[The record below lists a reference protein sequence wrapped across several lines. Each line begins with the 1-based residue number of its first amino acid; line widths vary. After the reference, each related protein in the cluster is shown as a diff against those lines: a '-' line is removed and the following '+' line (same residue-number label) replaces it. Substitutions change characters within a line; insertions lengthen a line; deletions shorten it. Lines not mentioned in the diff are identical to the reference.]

1 MNDSKASLTN
11 LPADAMPATVA
22 IPFSWQEAVPL
33 LWAIILIL
41 VPLGIASSLG
51 ETFLHALFF
60 EPKGHFLIEAFCG
73 FFALLIGSMLL
84 VIGIRQKNPPI
95 FIFAVAFFCM
105 GLFDGLHAL
114 TNPLEHEQWF
124 VLLHTFSSFFGGTL
138 ILIGALVD
146 AQSRGHGRMGWLDM
160 TVIAIGIGAISVFA
174 VLYEFY
180 LPSWNE
186 AGHVSF
192 DPGIRKIHKLTG
204 FFFAAAA
211 MIFYRY
217 RLAYK
222 GIPRAIVIGMLLI
235 FAESAYLF
243 SFSTMWDFTW
253 WMWHGVKVILYLSL
267 LVTVFMGF
275 LVALQAVE
283 KSRRVLIDSNRKL
296 IRAQFEV
303 KRVNQELEIRHDMA
317 QEAMASLDLANA
329 FRVISKAVA
338 RLAGGASCQLVVKVA
353 SDEEDEFQRMI
364 QAIDLPTTPADTSGN
379 LVHPG
384 GCTIMGS
391 HAAPALGHGDRTC
404 SSCLPLLANS
414 EEIGYLVFWLHQG
427 VEMNSAQ
434 LQALRALTAEAGP
447 IVNNALLY
455 HRWLDANDF
464 RSALLRVSAMLS
476 STLDF
481 GTVLESVCRESAR
494 LLESDGAM
502 VWLPGRS
509 GEASTFA
516 SFCPIQQSASQKEEF
531 AAWLERGLTNRDFL
545 NGADGYRP
553 EAMMWVESEPGLPSS
568 GCRWGALAI
577 FPLVEDGDLIGV
589 MALARQNRIKYSS
602 TTLAKGELLAGNVR
616 IAIHNARSYSQLNEK
631 NIQLKLAE
639 EQKLRD
645 ERLAVLGQMAASV
658 AHEVRN
664 PLSAISNCLAV
675 LKTESG
681 LESRSQTALEIIQ
694 DEVQRLSKLTSDF
707 LTFGRP
713 ELKTLKPVRLDRLL
727 LRMVA
732 TLERHVAEME
742 LPVSIKYCP
751 ELFEQTLLF
760 DEDGLEMVLWNLLL
774 NATQSIG
781 GTGRISLTSRFSEN
795 RLLLAVSD
803 TGKGIPASE
812 RCRIFEPFY
821 SQRSHGVGLGLAIVQ
836 RFVEAWHGRIRV
848 MSAMG
853 KGTTFLIRL
862 PLTGLGNGM
871 EIGQ

>member
-1 MNDSKASLTN
+1 MKDSKASLTTEAA
-11 LPADAMPATVA
+11 LPSAA
-22 IPFSWQEAVPL
+22 IPFTWQEALPL
-33 LWAIILIL
+33 LWAVILIL

-51 ETFLHALFF
+51 EAFLHELFF

-73 FFALLIGSMLL
+73 FFALMIAIMLL
-84 VIGIRQKNPPI
+84 AIGIRQRKISI
-95 FIFAVAFFCM
+95 FIFAGAFFCM
-105 GLFDGLHAL
+105 GLFDALHAL
-114 TNPLEHEQWF
+114 TDPIAHQDWF
-124 VLLHTFSSFFGGTL
+124 VLLHTLSSFFGGSL
-138 ILIGALVD
+138 ILIGTLVD
-146 AQSRGHGRMGWLDM
+146 ARSRGHARMGWLDL
-160 TVIAIGIGAISVFA
+160 TGTAIGIGALTVFA
-174 VLYEFY
+174 VLYELY
-180 LPSWNE
+180 LPTWNE
-186 AGHVSF
+186 ADMSGF
-192 DPGIRKIHKLTG
+192 DLEIRNIHRLTS

-211 MIFYRY
+211 VVTYRY
-217 RLAYK
+217 RLSYK
-222 GIPRAIVIGMLLI
+222 GIPSAIIVGMLLI
-235 FAESAYLF
+235 LAESAYLF

-275 LVALQAVE
+275 LVGLQAIDR
-283 KSRRVLIDSNRKL
+283 SRQGLVDSNRKL

-317 QEAMASLDLANA
+317 QEAASSLDLQNA
-329 FRVISKAVA
+329 FHAISRAVA
-338 RLAGGASCQLVVKVA
+338 RLARGASCQLVIKVA
-353 SDEEDEFQRMI
+353 SDEEDEFRRMLE
-364 QAIDLPTTPADTSGN
+364 AIDRPAGEAEKPAI
-379 LVHPG
+379 L
-384 GCTIMGS
+384 GS
-391 HAAPALGHGDRTC
+391 HAMAAPDRGNR
-404 SSCLPLLANS
+404 CLPLLANG
-414 EEIGYLVFWLHQG
+414 EEIGCLVFSLEQG
-427 VEMNSAQ
+427 EKMNPSQ
-434 LQALRALTAEAGP
+434 LQALRALAAEAGP

-455 HRWLDANDF
+455 HRWLDANNF
-464 RSALLRVSAMLS
+464 RSALLRVSTMLS

-481 GTVLESVCRESAR
+481 GEVLESVCRESAR

-502 VWLPGRS
+502 VWLPGRE

-516 SFCPIQQSASQKEEF
+516 SFCPIQQSGAQKEEF
-531 AAWLERGLTNRDFL
+531 AAWLERGLNERNLL
-545 NGADGYRP
+545 NGASGYRS
-553 EAMMWVESEPGLPSS
+553 EAMMWAKSESGLPSS
-568 GCRWGALAI
+568 GCSWGTLAL
-577 FPLVEDGDLIGV
+577 FPLVEGGDLIGV
-589 MALARQNRIKYSS
+589 MALARQNRIEYSS

-616 IAIHNARSYSQLNEK
+616 IAIHNARSYTQLNEK

-713 ELKTLKPVRLDRLL
+713 ELTTLKPVRLDRLL
-727 LRMVA
+727 QRIVA

-742 LPVSIKYCP
+742 MPVSIEYRP
-751 ELFEQTLLF
+751 EFVEQTLLF
-760 DEDGLEMVLWNLLL
+760 DEDGLEMVVWNLLL
-774 NATQSIG
+774 NATQSISG
-781 GTGRISLTSRFSEN
+781 AGKISLTARFYKN
-795 RLLLAVSD
+795 RLLLSVSD

-812 RCRIFEPFY
+812 RRRIFEPFF

-836 RFVEAWHGRIRV
+836 RFMEAWHGQIRV
-848 MSAMG
+848 ISAVG

-862 PLTGLGNGM
+862 PVAGLDNGM

>member
-1 MNDSKASLTN
+1 MNDSKV
-11 LPADAMPATVA
+11 LPANITSGPMAATVV
-22 IPFSWQEAVPL
+22 IPFAWQEAVPL
-33 LWAIILIL
+33 LWAVFLVL

-51 ETFLHALFF
+51 EVFLHALFF

-84 VIGIRQKNPPI
+84 VIGIRQKKTSV
-95 FIFAVAFFCM
+95 FIFSAAFLCM

-114 TNPLEHEQWF
+114 ANPLEHEGWF
-124 VLLHTFSSFFGGTL
+124 VLLHTLSSFFGSAL
-138 ILIGALVD
+138 ILIGSLVD
-146 AQSRGHGRMGWLDM
+146 ARSRSHGRMGWLDM
-160 TVIAIGIGAISVFA
+160 KVIAIGIGAIAVIA
-174 VLYEFY
+174 VLYELY

-186 AGHVSF
+186 ADMSGF
-192 DPGIRKIHKLTG
+192 DLEIRKIHTLTSL
-204 FFFAAAA
+204 FFAAAA
-211 MIFYRY
+211 LIFYRY

-222 GIPRAIVIGMLLI
+222 GIPRTIVIGMLLI

-275 LVALQAVE
+275 LVALQTVE

-296 IRAQFEV
+296 IRAKFEV
-303 KRVNQELEIRHDMA
+303 NRVNQELEIRHDMA
-317 QEAMASLDLANA
+317 QEAMTSLDLANA
-329 FRVISKAVA
+329 FRVVSKAVA
-338 RLAGGASCQLVVKVA
+338 RLAGGACCQLVVKVA

-364 QAIDLPTTPADTSGN
+364 QTIDLHTTPADTSEN
-379 LVHPG
+379 LSHLS
-384 GCTIMGS
+384 GCTIVGNY
-391 HAAPALGHGDRTC
+391 AAPAPEHGGRTF
-404 SSCLPLLANS
+404 SYCLPLLANG
-414 EEIGYLVFWLHQG
+414 EEIGYLVFFLQQG
-427 VEMNSAQ
+427 VKINSTQ
-434 LQALRALTAEAGP
+434 LQALHALTAEAGP

-455 HRWLDANDF
+455 HRWLDASNF
-464 RSALLRVSAMLS
+464 RSALLRVSATLS

-481 GTVLESVCRESAR
+481 SKVLESVCWESAR

-509 GEASTFA
+509 DEASTFA

-531 AAWLERGLTNRDFL
+531 VAWLERGLTNRDFI
-545 NGADGYRP
+545 NSADGYRP
-553 EAMMWVESEPGLPSS
+553 EAMMWVESELGLPSS
-568 GCRWGALAI
+568 GCCWGALAL
-577 FPLVEDGDLIGV
+577 FPLVEEGDLIGI
-589 MALARQNRIKYSS
+589 MILARQSRIRYSS

-616 IAIHNARSYSQLNEK
+616 IAIHNARSYSQLTEK

-713 ELKTLKPVRLDRLL
+713 ELTTLKPVRLDRLL
-727 LRMVA
+727 QRMVD

-742 LPVSIKYCP
+742 LPVSIQYCP
-751 ELFEQTLLF
+751 EFFGQTLLF

-795 RLLLAVSD
+795 RLLLIVSD
-803 TGKGIPASE
+803 TGKGIPASD
-812 RCRIFEPFY
+812 RSRIFEPFY

-836 RFVEAWHGRIRV
+836 RLVESWHGRIRV
-848 MSAMG
+848 MSILG

-862 PLTGLGNGM
+862 PLAGLDNGM
-871 EIGQ
+871 EIRQ

>member
-1 MNDSKASLTN
+1 MNDSKASLVN
-11 LPADAMPATVA
+11 HPSDAMPATVS
-22 IPFSWQEAVPL
+22 IPFSWQESVPL
-33 LWAIILIL
+33 LWAVILIL
-41 VPLGIASSLG
+41 IPLGIANRLG

-60 EPKGHFLIEAFCG
+60 EPKGHFLIEGFCS

-84 VIGIRQKNPPI
+84 IIGMRQKKTST

-114 TNPLEHEQWF
+114 TDPLEHEEWF
-124 VLLHTFSSFFGGTL
+124 VLLHTLSSFFGGAL
-138 ILIGALVD
+138 ILLGALVD
-146 AQSRGHGRMGWLDM
+146 ARSPGHRRMGWLDM
-160 TVIAIGIGAISVFA
+160 AVIAIGIGAISVFA

-180 LPSWNE
+180 LSSWNE
-186 AGHVSF
+186 ANVYGFV
-192 DPGIRKIHKLTG
+192 PEIRNIHKLTS

-267 LVTVFMGF
+267 LATVFMGF
-275 LVALQAVE
+275 IMALQTLE
-283 KSRRVLIDSNRKL
+283 KSRRVLIDSKRKL
-296 IRAQFEV
+296 IRTQFEIN
-303 KRVNQELEIRHDMA
+303 RVNQELEIRHDMA
-317 QEAMASLDLANA
+317 QEAMISLDIADV
-329 FRVISKAVA
+329 FRVISKAA
-338 RLAGGASCQLVVKVA
+338 TRLVDGACCQLFVKV
-353 SDEEDEFQRMI
+353 SRDEEDEFQRMI
-364 QAIDLPTTPADTSGN
+364 QAIDLHTTPAGTSGK
-379 LVHPG
+379 LTHQG
-384 GCTIMGS
+384 GCSIVGS
-391 HAAPALGHGDRTC
+391 HAAPELEYGGQTC
-404 SSCLPLLANS
+404 PCCLPLLANS
-414 EEIGYLVFWLHQG
+414 EEIGYLVVSLQQG
-427 VEMNSAQ
+427 VEMNSTQ

-447 IVNNALLY
+447 ILNNALLY

-464 RSALLRVSAMLS
+464 RSALLRVSATLS

-481 GTVLESVCRESAR
+481 GKVLESVCWESAR

-509 GEASTFA
+509 GEESTFA
-516 SFCPIQQSASQKEEF
+516 SFCPIQQSTSQKEEF
-531 AAWLERGLTNRDFL
+531 AAWLERGLANRDFL
-545 NGADGYRP
+545 NSADGYRP
-553 EAMMWVESEPGLPSS
+553 EAMIWVESELGLPSS
-568 GCRWGALAI
+568 GCCWGTLAL
-577 FPLVEDGDLIGV
+577 FPLVEEGDLIGMMV
-589 MALARQNRIKYSS
+589 LARQSKIRYSS
-602 TTLAKGELLAGNVR
+602 TTLAKGELLAGSVR
-616 IAIHNARSYSQLNEK
+616 IAIHNARSYSQLTEK

-645 ERLAVLGQMAASV
+645 ERLTVLGQMAASV

-675 LKTESG
+675 LKKESG

-694 DEVQRLSKLTSDF
+694 DEVQRLSKLTKDF
-707 LTFGRP
+707 LIFGRP
-713 ELKTLKPVRLDRLL
+713 ELTTLKPVRLDRLL
-727 LRMVA
+727 QRMVS

-742 LPVSIKYCP
+742 LPVSIQYCP
-751 ELFEQTLLF
+751 EFFEETLLF

-781 GTGRISLTSRFSEN
+781 GTGRIRLTSRFSQN

-812 RCRIFEPFY
+812 RRHIFEPFY

-836 RFVEAWHGRIRV
+836 RFVDGWHGRIRV
-848 MSAMG
+848 ISVLG

-862 PLTGLGNGM
+862 PLAGLDNGM
-871 EIGQ
+871 EIRQ